1 MKDQSAELS
10 PQPSIEPQAALT
22 NGTVNGASVDTKEFG
37 SATFLIDV
45 GLFTDGSHVFSVEVA
60 NDDGTGSPGTFAA
73 APAANLNGSNP
84 TVDDA
89 SDDEQ
94 QYTLGHIGDARHVR
108 VSVVTTGST
117 TGLADVAAYVILG
130 NPAEAPVA

>member
-10 PQPSIEPQAALT
+10 VQPTIEPQDLT
-22 NGTVNGASVDTKEFG
+22 DGTVNGASVDQKEFG

-45 GLFTDGSHVFSVEVA
+45 GLWIDGSHVFSVEVA
-60 NDDGTGSPGTFAA
+60 NDDGTGSPGSFAA
-73 APAANLNGSNP
+73 APAADLVGTNP
-84 TVDDA
+84 TVDGLTVDNQA
-89 SDDEQ
+89 
-94 QYTLGHIGDARHVR
+94 YKLGYHGDKRWAR

-117 TGLADVAAYVILG
+117 TGLVDVVAYVVLG